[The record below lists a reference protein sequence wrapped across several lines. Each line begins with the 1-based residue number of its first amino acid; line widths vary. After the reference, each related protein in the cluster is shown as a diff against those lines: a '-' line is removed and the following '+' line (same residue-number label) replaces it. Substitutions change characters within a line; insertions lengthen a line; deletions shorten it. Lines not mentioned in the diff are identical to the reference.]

1 MLNRAVFIA
10 LLAAGIVLII
20 FGVNA
25 SHSFTSD
32 VSRTFTG
39 SPTNKAIWLLI
50 GGIVAS
56 LVGVGGLIRGFSSSK

>member
-1 MLNRAVFIA
+1 MLIRGIFLA

-20 FGVNA
+20 FGVNS
-25 SHSFTSD
+25 SHSFTSN

-39 SPTNKAIWLLI
+39 SPTNKAMWLLI

-56 LVGVGGLIRGFSSSK
+56 VVGLGGLIRGFSAK